1 MHILIGYDQYLRQNV
16 TSSNT
21 LTLFEKLREKIKPVL
36 ASKISRSYSVSKG
49 YKSPEGTLKFKIRNS
64 TSRLTS
70 VSLRQQTVLTKD
82 QLCMLLPK
90 NKCYIISDVMV
101 KFT

>member
-1 MHILIGYDQYLRQNV
+1 MGYDQYLRQNV

-21 LTLFEKLREKIKPVL
+21 LTLFEKLREKKIKPVL
-36 ASKISRSYSVSKG
+36 ASKISRSYSVYKG

-70 VSLRQQTVLTKD
+70 VSL
-82 QLCMLLPK
+82 
-90 NKCYIISDVMV
+90 
-101 KFT
+101 